1 MLIQL
6 TNITRDRTRVL
17 MCLHSSPLASL
28 ACRRHPTLT
37 AVIDSLR
44 NLWRWAKLAMHP
56 KLAIRSDSPREQSQ
70 IRVGNRNAHV
80 MRRCESIGLF
90 YLYAFNF
97 VIFFLCFL
105 SIFFCIPDLFAQG
118 NPEFFGAA
126 CRHNAR
132 TPQETLFCKAAGFKR
147 RPWLLPRRA
156 RDRENLALVSI

>member
-56 KLAIRSDSPREQSQ
+56 KLAIRSDSPRERSQ
-70 IRVGNRNAHV
+70 IRVRNRDAHV
-80 MRRCESIGLF
+80 MRRCESVGLF

-97 VIFFLCFL
+97 VILFYVFYLFFFVYPIFL
-105 SIFFCIPDLFAQG
+105 RRETPNFLVLRAVTT
-118 NPEFFGAA
+118 
-126 CRHNAR
+126 HAR
-132 TPQETLFCKAAGFKR
+132 
-147 RPWLLPRRA
+147 PRRRCFA
-156 RDRENLALVSI
+156 KQQDSRDGHGCFPAVPATERI